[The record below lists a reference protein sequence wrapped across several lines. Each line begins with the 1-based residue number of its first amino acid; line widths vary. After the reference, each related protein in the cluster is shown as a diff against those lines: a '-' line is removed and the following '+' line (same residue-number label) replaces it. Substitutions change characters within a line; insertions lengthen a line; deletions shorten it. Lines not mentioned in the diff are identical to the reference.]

1 MINSFYYILFLTFI
15 SSQPLSH
22 EEAGITL
29 QKNTF
34 LTTMFSLAQKPD
46 YYFLFDI
53 REKKIFLMN
62 RGIVL
67 REWFADQVW
76 FTGDP
81 KPVQIFSLERKSIQ
95 FSELRHNIDVDDNS
109 INDTDS
115 DNTGDNKTGEN
126 KKEDKFELE
135 ALELDDM
142 PTDYK
147 LFLNGGI
154 SINIRTQKGFGSVF
168 KDTAHSIMWHAY
180 YPILAIWS
188 SIKKE
193 TFTAIDISF
202 KDEKE
207 AQALFWAV
215 GDETEWIFL
224 FPGSEDR
231 EAFQF

>member
-15 SSQPLSH
+15 RSQPLSN
-22 EEAGITL
+22 EKAGITL
-29 QKNTF
+29 EKNSF
-34 LTTMFSLAQKPD
+34 LEAMFSLAQKPD
-46 YYFLFDI
+46 NYFLFDI
-53 REKKIFLMN
+53 REKRIFLMS

-67 REWFADQVW
+67 REWFADQVQ

-81 KPVQIFSLERKSIQ
+81 VPVQIFSLERKNIQ

-109 INDTDS
+109 VNNTDP
-115 DNTGDNKTGEN
+115 DNIGDNKTGEN

-135 ALELDDM
+135 AVELDDM
-142 PTDYK
+142 PTSYV

-154 SINIRTQKGFGSVF
+154 SINIRTHEGFGSFF
-168 KDTAHSIMWHAY
+168 KNTTHSIMWHAY
-180 YPILAIWS
+180 YPIRAIWS
-188 SIKKE
+188 SLKKD

-215 GDETEWIFL
+215 ADKAQCILL
-224 FPGSEDR
+224 FTRSGDR